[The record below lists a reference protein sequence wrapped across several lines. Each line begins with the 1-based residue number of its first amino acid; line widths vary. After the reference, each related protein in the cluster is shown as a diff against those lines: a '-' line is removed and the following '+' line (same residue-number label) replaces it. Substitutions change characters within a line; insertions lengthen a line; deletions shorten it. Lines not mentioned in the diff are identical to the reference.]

1 MPFSDLDDAPVVTKP
16 QYFSDQSK
24 LVPPGK
30 YDVELLAGQLKETT
44 SGDVFTFVGMILT
57 DCPHKTWHLE
67 RTIFFA
73 KKTGTAEEKSAYRKQ
88 KYDELIKDLTTL
100 GFDTENWTTA
110 NGRPRSEQI
119 PLAAAACKGLRAEF
133 VKKGPREEGG
143 VANVYLN
150 KRLAAADGRAPK
162 LGAGDMVAGEQ
173 GAASPL
179 SESVSDK
186 PHNAPT
192 DGNSQVPW

>member
-119 PLAAAACKGLRAEF
+119 PLAAA
-133 VKKGPREEGG
+133 
-143 VANVYLN
+143 
-150 KRLAAADGRAPK
+150 DGRAPK